1 MPPPTAEPRDPRDPL
16 GAEFIFISLGKAKF
30 ACFHQPFLESFTE
43 SPSSSGTGWTLGA
56 LANCSQQ
63 NIPPHTISTS
73 LAFSISLSF
82 LAFFKEF
89 STSLFP
95 SVSKQAAWH
104 VVEHCSDLRDV
115 TPSDSCAPQCSLV
128 LHQTWTWR
136 PIPDP
141 RNGTCF
147 PGYLKCSSVKMCCT
161 FTCVQVSHLL
171 RPQTPTAAT
180 ASPSPSQPHLV
191 VCPKVWNPEH
201 PLRYISDL
209 YTFPQTLPP
218 DLCPGTGL

>member
-1 MPPPTAEPRDPRDPL
+1 MRTQGQRTQREPTQLEGTEGSVPPPTAEPRDPRDPL
-16 GAEFIFISLGKAKF
+16 GAEFIFILLGKAKL
-30 ACFHQPFLESFTE
+30 ACFHQPFLASFTE

-104 VVEHCSDLRDV
+104 VMEHCSGLRDV
-115 TPSDSCAPQCSLV
+115 TPSDSCAPQCCTKHGLGD
-128 LHQTWTWR
+128 LFLT
-136 PIPDP
+136 
-141 RNGTCF
+141 
-147 PGYLKCSSVKMCCT
+147 PGMG
-161 FTCVQVSHLL
+161 
-171 RPQTPTAAT
+171 P
-180 ASPSPSQPHLV
+180 ASQ
-191 VCPKVWNPEH
+191 
-201 PLRYISDL
+201 D
-209 YTFPQTLPP
+209 T
-218 DLCPGTGL
+218 